1 MKTIFQ
7 IPISGNTFLLE
18 VKGLETGSFLFFSC
32 IPVMYYVKKV
42 FILAV
47 LVKHNGVVVIFK
59 TSVFYLIK
67 AGMDWAI
74 S

>member
-7 IPISGNTFLLE
+7 ISISGNTFFYLRS
-18 VKGLETGSFLFFSC
+18 KDWKRSFFFFLYTC
-32 IPVMYYVKKV
+32 NVLCKKV
-42 FILAV
+42 FILV
-47 LVKHNGVVVIFK
+47 ISVKHNGVVIIFK

-67 AGMDWAI
+67 AGIDQAI